1 MKILC
6 FAGSLRKES
15 LNKKNARQAAKILGD
30 RAEFIDLID
39 YPMPVYN
46 QDIQDKGMPEAVE
59 KLAEKIKAAEALVIS
74 TPEYNGSIASS
85 FKTAVDW
92 LSRTQLNPMAGKHVL
107 LLGAS
112 PGALG
117 AVRGL
122 LHSRQPLEVIG
133 AFVYPEMLGLPKAG
147 EAFDESGDFKDPAA
161 HRRLSQILEK
171 FLRHIDGFKPSYGK
185 A

>member
-15 LNKKNARQAAKILGD
+15 FNKKNARLAAKILGE
-30 RAEFIDLID
+30 RAEFIDLLD
-39 YPMPVYN
+39 FPMPVYN
-46 QDIQDKGMPEAVE
+46 QDIQDKGMPEAVDQ
-59 KLAEKIKAAEALVIS
+59 LAFRVQAAQALVIS
-74 TPEYNGSIASS
+74 TPEYNGSVASS
-85 FKTAVDW
+85 FKTVIDW
-92 LSRTQLNPMAGKHVL
+92 LSRTKSNPLAGKHIL

-133 AFVYPEMLGLPKAG
+133 AHVFPEMLGLPKAH
-147 EAFDESGDFKDPAA
+147 EAFDENGELKDSAA
-161 HRRLSQILEK
+161 RERLNKLIQK
-171 FLRHIDGFKPSYGK
+171 FLKHIDAFKHS
-185 A
+185 